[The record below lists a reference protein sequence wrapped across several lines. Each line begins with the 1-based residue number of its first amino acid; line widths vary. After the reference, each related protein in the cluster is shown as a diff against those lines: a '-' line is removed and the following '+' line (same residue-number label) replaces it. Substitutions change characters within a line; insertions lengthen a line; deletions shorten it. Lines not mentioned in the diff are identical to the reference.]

1 MITLLV
7 LLVILHS
14 LTVSFVKRVS
24 CLGTRQAQVG
34 EDVAFSESLGIELNI
49 YRAEVAPFKN
59 HLVFNSPNPSFTWT
73 LFAGTCTRADRK
85 ASAALDPDEQADR
98 IQIVEHMTGVCD
110 DRQRN

>member
-7 LLVILHS
+7 LLVILYS

-59 HLVFNSPNPSFTWT
+59 HLVFNSPNPSMRTAVCHVSNLPPNF
-73 LFAGTCTRADRK
+73 LGPRASTYLERG
-85 ASAALDPDEQADR
+85 ARP
-98 IQIVEHMTGVCD
+98 
-110 DRQRN
+110 